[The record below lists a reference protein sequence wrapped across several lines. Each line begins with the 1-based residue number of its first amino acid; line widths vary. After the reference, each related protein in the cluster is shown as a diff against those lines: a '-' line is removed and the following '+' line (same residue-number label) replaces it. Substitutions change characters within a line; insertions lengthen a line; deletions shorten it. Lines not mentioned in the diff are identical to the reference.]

1 MKSIERAFMTESNSS
16 FFEII
21 FQMLTEV
28 QTHKGIGRPQPA
40 MKVVLVLATHSV
52 SFNYW
57 CLRLS
62 NAQYLDLD
70 LNRQ

>member
-1 MKSIERAFMTESNSS
+1 MTESNSS
-16 FFEII
+16 LFEII

-52 SFNYW
+52 SFNDV
-57 CLRLS
+57 LLS
-62 NAQYLDLD
+62 NAHYLDLD